1 MLFTWVNEINSINP
15 LTLQINNTYSFH
27 EGLFYKH
34 EGKVS
39 AVTDVLVGVIHVV
52 RESEDVE
59 KSLVWFL
66 IPGSKRKKIATDL
79 QKMDA
84 YSTMLYHLQER
95 STTTPMSVFLVGFEE
110 IHCTKQNKPLFAPIH
125 TMERGTHGLH
135 SLPYSV
141 VNCVRYIQKCIMDD
155 KKPLFVDMKEM
166 VKDEFCEK
174 TVEML
179 HCAIET
185 KILDVQT
192 DESLNYG
199 VEVKRI
205 KSHKMKLFT
214 DIEVRKD
221 LMRFLTFAYS
231 SLEE

>member
-1 MLFTWVNEINSINP
+1 MFFNINP
-15 LTLQINNTYSFH
+15 LTLQINNTSFH

-34 EGKVS
+34 EIEGKVS
-39 AVTDVLVGVIHVV
+39 AVTDVLVGVIHVL

-59 KSLVWFL
+59 KSLGWFL
-66 IPGSKRKKIATDL
+66 IPGSKRKKMGTDIQ
-79 QKMDA
+79 QKDA
-84 YSTMLYHLQER
+84 YNTMLVHLALSR
-95 STTTPMSVFLVGFEE
+95 STTTPLSVFLLGFEE
-110 IHCTKQNKPLFAPIH
+110 IPCTKENNQVFAPIH

-166 VKDEFCEK
+166 VKDEFCKE